1 MPLLDAV
8 VVACA
13 DIRHDVVPIMNI
25 VVLDEPAVQQR
36 LHYQDLIPAIAQ
48 ALAALSSGKVVQPVR
63 SVLSVAPH
71 QGFFAVMPAYAGAL
85 GAKLVTFYPQNVGI
99 HTHHALIVLFK
110 AETGEPL
117 AVMDGRLI
125 TEMRT
130 AAASAV
136 ATQRLTRADAS
147 VLAILGSGVQAKSHL
162 AALRLVRS
170 FKEVRVWSP
179 RHAAEFAQRH
189 GVKAAATA
197 ADAVRG
203 ADVVVVAT
211 SATTPVLH
219 GRWLA
224 RGTHVNAVG
233 ATRPDW
239 RELDD
244 DLVTKARIFVDSRE
258 AALRE
263 SGDVIASRRG
273 SEVTEIGAVVSGMD
287 PGRRNAEELTLFK
300 TVGVAVEDVA
310 AAALVLGDRSREPG
324 TG

>member
-1 MPLLDAV
+1 MRAV
-8 VVACA
+8 SEKA
-13 DIRHDVVPIMNI
+13 DI
-25 VVLDEPAVQQR
+25 VVLDEPAVAQR
-36 LHYQDLIPAIAQ
+36 LHYPDLIPAIAQ
-48 ALAALSSGKVVQPVR
+48 ALAALSSGEGRVVQPVR
-63 SVLSVAPH
+63 AVLPVAPH
-71 QGFFAVMPAYAGAL
+71 HGFFAVMPAYAGSL

-99 HTHHALIVLFK
+99 HTHHAVIVMFK

-136 ATQRLTRADAS
+136 ATQRLARADAA
-147 VLAILGSGVQAKSHL
+147 VLAILGSGVQAGSHL

-203 ADVVVVAT
+203 ADVVVVALN
-211 SATTPVLH
+211 ATTPVLQ

-224 RGTHVNAVG
+224 PGTHVNAIG

-244 DLVTKARIFVDSRE
+244 DLVTTARVFVDSRE

-263 SGDVIASRRG
+263 SGDVIAASG
-273 SEVTEIGAVVSGMD
+273 AGGEVVEIGAVVSGAD
-287 PGRRNAEELTLFK
+287 HGRRNAEEITLFK
-300 TVGVAVEDVA
+300 SVGVAVEDVA
-310 AAALVLGDRSREPG
+310 AAALVLGDRSRESG
-324 TG
+324 AR

>member
-1 MPLLDAV
+1 MSILTLVTVSPASD
-8 VVACA
+8 
-13 DIRHDVVPIMNI
+13 I
-25 VVLDEPAVQQR
+25 VVLDEQAVRAR

-48 ALAALSSGKVVQPVR
+48 ALAALSSGRVVQPVR
-63 SVLSVAPH
+63 TVLPVAPH
-71 QGFFAVMPAYAGAL
+71 HGFFAVMPAYADGGAL

-99 HTHHALIVLFK
+99 HTHHAVIVMFK

-136 ATQRLTRADAS
+136 ATQRLARADAS
-147 VLAILGSGVQAKSHL
+147 VLAILGSGVQAGSHL
-162 AALRLVRS
+162 AALRHVRS

-179 RHAAEFAQRH
+179 RNAPGFAERH
-189 GVKAAATA
+189 RVKATATA

-203 ADVVVVAT
+203 ADVVVVAVN
-211 SATTPVLH
+211 ATTPVLQ

-224 RGTHVNAVG
+224 PGTHVNAIG

-244 DLVTKARIFVDSRE
+244 DLVTTARVFVDSRE

-263 SGDVIASRRG
+263 SGDVIAAR
-273 SEVTEIGAVVSGMD
+273 SEVTEIGAVVAGTS
-287 PGRRNAEELTLFK
+287 PGRRSAEELTLFK
-300 TVGVAVEDVA
+300 SVGVAVEDVT
-310 AAALVLGDRSREPG
+310 AAALVLRA
-324 TG
+324 

>member
-1 MPLLDAV
+1 
-8 VVACA
+8 
-13 DIRHDVVPIMNI
+13 MN
-25 VVLDEPAVQQR
+25 VLDESAVQER
-36 LHYQDLIPAIAQ
+36 LHYRDLIPAIAQ

-63 SVLSVAPH
+63 TVLPVAPH
-71 QGFFAVMPAYAGAL
+71 QGFFAVMPAYAAGGAL
-85 GAKLVTFYPQNVGI
+85 GAKLVTFYPKNVGI
-99 HTHHALIVLFK
+99 HTHHAVIVMFK

-136 ATQRLTRADAS
+136 ATQQLARKDAS

-162 AALRLVRS
+162 AALRHVRS

-179 RHAAEFAQRH
+179 RNAPAFAQRH

-203 ADVVVVAT
+203 ADVVVVAVN
-211 SATTPVLH
+211 ATTPVLQ

-224 RGTHVNAVG
+224 PGTHVNAIG
-233 ATRPDW
+233 ATRPEW

-244 DLVTKARIFVDSRE
+244 DLVTRARVFVDSRE

-263 SGDVIASRRG
+263 SGDVIAAR
-273 SEVTEIGAVVSGMD
+273 SEVTEIGAVVSGAD
-287 PGRRNAEELTLFK
+287 PGRRTAEELTLFK
-300 TVGVAVEDVA
+300 SVGVAVEDVA
-310 AAALVLGDRSREPG
+310 AAALVLRA
-324 TG
+324 

>member
-1 MPLLDAV
+1 MD
-8 VVACA
+8 
-13 DIRHDVVPIMNI
+13 
-25 VVLDEPAVQQR
+25 VLDEPAVQQR
-36 LHYQDLIPAIAQ
+36 LHYQDLIPVIAQ

-63 SVLSVAPH
+63 AVLPVAPH
-71 QGFFAVMPAYAGAL
+71 RGFFAVMPAYADGGAL

-99 HTHHALIVLFK
+99 HTHHALIVMFK

-136 ATQRLTRADAS
+136 ATQLLARADAS

-162 AALRLVRS
+162 AALRHVRS

-179 RHAAEFAQRH
+179 RNAPAFAQRH
-189 GVKAAATA
+189 GVKAVATS

-203 ADVVVVAT
+203 ADVVVVAA
-211 SATTPVLH
+211 SATTPILQ
-219 GRWLA
+219 GRWLSP
-224 RGTHVNAVG
+224 GTHVNAIG

-244 DLVTKARIFVDSRE
+244 DLVTTARIFVDSRE

-263 SGDVIASRRG
+263 SGDVIASRKG
-273 SEVTEIGAVVSGMD
+273 GGTEVTEIGAVVSGAD
-287 PGRRNAEELTLFK
+287 PGRRSAEEITLFK
-300 TVGVAVEDVA
+300 SVGVAVEDVA
-310 AAALVLGDRSREPG
+310 AAALVLQR
-324 TG
+324 